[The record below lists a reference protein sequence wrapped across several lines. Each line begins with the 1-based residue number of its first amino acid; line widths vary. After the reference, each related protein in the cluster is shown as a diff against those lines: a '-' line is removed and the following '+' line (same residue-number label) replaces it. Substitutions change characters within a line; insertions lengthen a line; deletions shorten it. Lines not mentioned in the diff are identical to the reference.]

1 MDSHS
6 VYNLPSVVPDD
17 NSTTVLQQ
25 VERIG
30 FMGAVPANW
39 RDGVSMKA
47 HLELHIEQ
55 GPYLVNS
62 NQDIAQNRRGL
73 ASVGVI
79 TAEPG
84 SVNPVPEEVTMS
96 LDIRHPKDETVEAI
110 VHDIAD
116 YLENRRRS
124 LYLAPPFLLDDY
136 TPRYQ
141 LLSSIDEAKK
151 RSAAYAHLRQCNLCP
166 RLCNVNRYE
175 ETGYC
180 LIGAETVKVSTIA
193 PHFGEEPCLQGHNGS
208 GSVFF
213 SGCNMR
219 CVFCQN
225 HDIAHQRQ
233 GFDLTPD
240 DLAGWM
246 MKLQEVGKV
255 HNINFVTPEH
265 VVPQVALAIL
275 AARDSGLTVP
285 IVYNTSSFDSLDSLK
300 LMDGLVD
307 IYLPDFKV
315 WSDSTSKRLLKTEAY
330 AEHARAS
337 IAEMYRQVGDLCF
350 TGDGIAKKGV
360 LIRHLVMP
368 GKEEEGV
375 QIMNWIADT
384 LGKDVFV
391 NVMEQYR
398 PDAHVGK
405 AKRGAK
411 EDAEKRY
418 AEINRAVSDQE
429 IGIVQ
434 KAARDAGLWRLAEA
448 ARHGGFNI

>member
-1 MDSHS
+1 M
-6 VYNLPSVVPDD
+6 
-17 NSTTVLQQ
+17 
-25 VERIG
+25 
-30 FMGAVPANW
+30 
-39 RDGVSMKA
+39 
-47 HLELHIEQ
+47 
-55 GPYLVNS
+55 
-62 NQDIAQNRRGL
+62 
-73 ASVGVI
+73 
-79 TAEPG
+79 
-84 SVNPVPEEVTMS
+84 
-96 LDIRHPKDETVEAI
+96 
-110 VHDIAD
+110 
-116 YLENRRRS
+116 
-124 LYLAPPFLLDDY
+124 
-136 TPRYQ
+136 PRYQ
-141 LLSSIDEAKK
+141 LLSPVEEAKK

-175 ETGYC
+175 TTGYC

-225 HDIAHQRQ
+225 HDISHQRH

-240 DLAGWM
+240 DLADWM
-246 MKLQEVGKV
+246 MKLQVVGNV

-275 AARDSGLTVP
+275 AARDKGLNVP

-315 WSDSTSKRLLKTEAY
+315 WNNSTSKRLLKTDAY
-330 AEHARAS
+330 AEHARES

-368 GKEEEGV
+368 GKEDEGV
-375 QIMNWIADT
+375 QIMNWIANT
-384 LGKDVFV
+384 LGKDAFV
-391 NVMEQYR
+391 NVMEQYH

-405 AKRGAK
+405 AKRNAK
-411 EDAEKRY
+411 ENAEKRY

-429 IGIVQ
+429 IGTVQ
-434 KAARDAGLWRLAEA
+434 KAARDAGLWRFAEA